1 MSSVPKIFVFKPKL
15 REDIARRKQIA
26 ENTGRKVCR
35 RAIYQLINPHRK
47 AVRLATS
54 WFDALRIT
62 TNFKLFVHVSLNCT
76 VSETIQRGTYSYSR
90 ANNIFAHESTRKSP
104 NSISG
109 WVWHNKPYVRR
120 HAKRKCSLY

>member
-54 WFDALRIT
+54 WFDVLRIT
-62 TNFKLFVHVSLNCT
+62 TNFKLFVHVCLNCK
-76 VSETIQRGTYSYSR
+76 VSATIQKGD
-90 ANNIFAHESTRKSP
+90 IFRRPSQQYIRTRKHQK
-104 NSISG
+104 ITELHQRLG
-109 WVWHNKPYVRR
+109 V
-120 HAKRKCSLY
+120 A